1 MSGSDRRIAGVPAVL
16 AACTAIAV
24 AACGERPA
32 NGRDAATSDAPADST
47 VEDPASRARYLT
59 TVAYAAPDADVS
71 LLLRFEQ
78 STGEGRL
85 RRRYRGWLHGP
96 AGWTS
101 VLSLRDTVPVPRAR
115 WRVLPGGPLR
125 LVAARGGE
133 IAAYRLRS
141 GLRDVVLELGGIASS
156 WPSPTGQRE
165 RLRRARLRSGPD
177 TVAGLA
183 VVRRTAHPLDGAPPD
198 EEDGFLLLALSA
210 EEGLV
215 VTLPGDEAGT
225 TTAHGRIGERSGPWD
240 SVSVILPEGAAAGRL
255 RLRDGSLEIELEA
268 LDEASDVPVRAL
280 RGRIVTGE
288 ERAVRGL
295 LVRAR
300 GR

>member
-1 MSGSDRRIAGVPAVL
+1 MSGNDGRIAGVPAVL
-16 AACTAIAV
+16 AACAAVAV
-24 AACGERPA
+24 AACGEEPA
-32 NGRDAATSDAPADST
+32 DARDAATSAAASDST
-47 VEDPASRARYLT
+47 TGDVTTRARYLT
-59 TVAYAAPDADVS
+59 TVAFAASDSDVG
-71 LLLRFEQ
+71 LLLRLEQ
-78 STGEGRL
+78 STGGGGL

-141 GLRDVVLELGGIASS
+141 GLRDVVLEVGGVASS

-165 RLRRARLRSGPD
+165 RLRRARVRSGPD
-177 TVAGLA
+177 TVSGLA
-183 VVRRTAHPLDGAPPD
+183 VVRRTAHPLDAAPPD
-198 EEDGFLLLALSA
+198 GEDGFLLLALSA

-215 VTLPGDEAGT
+215 VTLPVDEAGT
-225 TTAHGRIGERSGPWD
+225 TTAHGRVGERSGPWD
-240 SVSVILPEGAAAGRL
+240 SVSVVLPDGAAAGRV
-255 RLRDGSLEIELEA
+255 RPRDGSFEIELEA
-268 LDEASDVPVRAL
+268 IDEASDAPVRAF
-280 RGRIVTGE
+280 RGRTVAGE

-295 LVRAR
+295 LVRGR

>member
-1 MSGSDRRIAGVPAVL
+1 MSGNDGRFAGAPAV
-16 AACTAIAV
+16 V
-24 AACGERPA
+24 AACAAVAVTACGEEPA
-32 NGRDAATSDAPADST
+32 NGRDATQSTAAADST
-47 VEDPASRARYLT
+47 VEDATTRARYLT
-59 TVAYAAPDADVS
+59 TVAFAASDSDVG
-71 LLLRFEQ
+71 LLLRLEQ
-78 STGEGRL
+78 STGGGRL
-85 RRRYRGWLHGP
+85 RRRYQGWHRGP

-141 GLRDVVLELGGIASS
+141 GLRDVVLELGGVASS

-183 VVRRTAHPLDGAPPD
+183 VVRRTARPLDGAAPD
-198 EEDGFLLLALSA
+198 GEDGFLLLALSA

-215 VTLPGDEAGT
+215 VTLPGDDAGT
-225 TTAHGRIGERSGPWD
+225 TSAHGRVGERPGPWD
-240 SVSVILPEGAAAGRL
+240 SVSVTLPDGAAAGRVV
-255 RLRDGSLEIELEA
+255 LRDGSLEVELEA
-268 LDEASDVPVRAL
+268 LDEASDAPVRAL
-280 RGRIVTGE
+280 RGRTVTGE
-288 ERAVRGL
+288 ERTVRGL
-295 LVRAR
+295 LVSGR